1 MEREKAEL
9 AGKISAQGVTT
20 IDDARALAAAQ
31 GPKLLK
37 DIGAEFTRI
46 FAGMAEYHRPR
57 KGNKHGNATKF
68 MEYARLA
75 MQGAKEF
82 AQYESPKLSAV
93 MIGADV
99 LNEIEITGGLP
110 DAEDGGLQDAAP
122 TIDESGEAVESLPAG
137 NLKAV
142 NE

>member
-1 MEREKAEL
+1 MATPRTGRPRGRPPKAKNKSTIEREKKIRLEIQAQMEREKAEL

-75 MQGAKEF
+75 MQGAKECRSGHGI
-82 AQYESPKLSAV
+82 AGRARQRKSP
-93 MIGADV
+93 
-99 LNEIEITGGLP
+99 
-110 DAEDGGLQDAAP
+110 
-122 TIDESGEAVESLPAG
+122 
-137 NLKAV
+137 
-142 NE
+142 